1 MEHTNS
7 AGPAHT
13 NALISIL
20 TAAMSFANA
29 GEVMKH
35 LAGLISIVT
44 GIMAIRYYYHATKNV
59 KK

>member
-1 MEHTNS
+1 MEHTQT
-7 AGPAHT
+7 AGNAHT
-13 NALISIL
+13 SAIISMV
-20 TAAMSFANA
+20 TAAMSFVDA

-35 LAGLISIVT
+35 VAGLISIVT